1 MHPLFWAMSKINQL
15 NIEKLRAD
23 TPGSNEVVHFNNAG
37 ASLMP
42 RPVVESVTGYL
53 REEALYG
60 GYETAEKRA
69 NELQEVYRSIATLIH
84 ALPEEIA
91 ILENATAAWNM
102 AFYSIP
108 FSPGDRILTSVSEY
122 ASNYLN
128 YLNLQKRVN
137 VEIQV
142 IPNDEHGQTSVEALS
157 RMMDS
162 KVKLIS
168 ITHIPTNNGLVNPAE
183 EIGKIAGKH
192 NCLYLLDACQS
203 AGQYPLDV
211 AKIGCDMLSATG
223 RKYLRA
229 PRGTGFLYVNQQV
242 ISQLH
247 PPFLDL
253 HSAEWT
259 GRDSYRIRED
269 ARRFENWE
277 SNYAGIIGLNQA
289 VKYLLELGIDRVW
302 ERVQYLG
309 HLLREQLS
317 KKAAVHVHDIGK
329 TRCGIVS
336 FTVDGISAEEVKQY
350 LRKREV
356 NVSVST
362 RSSTLIDM
370 ERRNLQEC
378 VRASVHYYNTEE
390 EIDKLV
396 DLLNHI

>member
-1 MHPLFWAMSKINQL
+1 MSKINQL

-60 GYETAEKRA
+60 GYETAEKLA

>member
-1 MHPLFWAMSKINQL
+1 MSKINQL